1 MHWVMVEGIPLP
13 KRVGG
18 HPALDFCNTYA
29 GWNERLN
36 PRGEWLRSYEGLA
49 RFTGYVE
56 LLDESDVR
64 RLCRAAGRDP
74 EGAAAVLA
82 LTRRFRKHV
91 HSAVEEPSKARL
103 LGPVTQLAQRAA
115 AQAQLRPGLDSVA
128 QWEIPR
134 SAGLE
139 LPLLLLALSAAEL
152 LTSPE
157 VRLVKSC
164 PGAECGWMFID
175 GRGRRRWCSMSSCGN
190 RAKVR
195 AFSQRQRARP

>member
-1 MHWVMVEGIPLP
+1 MVDGVPLP

-29 GWNERLN
+29 GWNERFN
-36 PRGEWLRSYEGLA
+36 PRGEWLRSYEVLA
-49 RFTGYVE
+49 KFTGY
-56 LLDESDVR
+56 LQLIDESDVR

-82 LTRRFRKHV
+82 SARRFRKHV
-91 HSAVEEPSKARL
+91 HSAVEEPSRPRA

-115 AQAQLRPGLDSVA
+115 AQARLRPGRDGA
-128 QWEIPR
+128 ARWEIPP

-139 LPLLLLALSAAEL
+139 MPLLVLALSAAEL
-152 LTSPE
+152 LTSPQ
-157 VRLVKSC
+157 VRWVKSC

-175 GRGRRRWCSMSSCGN
+175 SGGRRRWCSMSSCGN

-195 AFSQRQRARP
+195 AFSQRQRARS

>member
-1 MHWVMVEGIPLP
+1 MVEGIRLP

-29 GWNERLN
+29 GWNERST
-36 PRGEWLRSYEGLA
+36 PRGEWLRSYEVLA
-49 RFTGYVE
+49 RFAGYVE

-64 RLCRAAGRDP
+64 RLSRTAGREP
-74 EGAAAVLA
+74 EAAAAVLA
-82 LTRRFRKHV
+82 ATRRFRKDV
-91 HSAVEEPSKARL
+91 HSAVEEPSSPRL
-103 LGPVTQLAQRAA
+103 LGPVTQVAQRAA
-115 AQAQLRPGLDSVA
+115 AQARLRPGPDGA
-128 QWEIPR
+128 ARWETPR

-139 LPLLLLALSAAEL
+139 MPLLVLALSAAEL
-152 LTSPE
+152 LTSSE

-175 GRGRRRWCSMSSCGN
+175 SRGRRRWCSMSSCGN

-195 AFSQRQRARP
+195 AFSQRQRARS